1 MNLLAIIIVFLAILT
16 AGAIAYVAW
25 ELSSGDP
32 TGGSAKDEADELPES
47 PESPDRPSDPPAS

>member
-1 MNLLAIIIVFLAILT
+1 MNLLAILIVFLAIVT

-32 TGGSAKDEADELPES
+32 AFTHSSTKQKAGESAEEDE
-47 PESPDRPSDPPAS
+47 PDS

>member
-16 AGAIAYVAW
+16 AGAIAYIAW

-32 TGGSAKDEADELPES
+32 ALGRSAADKPA
-47 PESPDRPSDPPAS
+47 DPPASGDRPGDGPAAS

>member
-1 MNLLAIIIVFLAILT
+1 MNLLAIIIVFLAIAT

-32 TGGSAKDEADELPES
+32 AFTRSAKKHKADEPS
-47 PESPDRPSDPPAS
+47 PEGDDPPEA